1 MLKLY
6 RNSLVF
12 RNASLVLGIALVVAS
27 LFALVS
33 FHLIADQEL
42 RNTRSNLK
50 ETLVMMEN
58 TTSIACYLQDQN
70 LAKEVAEGF
79 LKNLS
84 VDKVSIEVG
93 TKRLAYAQRDTQS
106 RVANADEMIVHEIF
120 SPFNPIEKVCQ
131 IRVQPNLQLIRNLS
145 SSRAQF
151 IVYLLLAQGLGITLA
166 LLAII
171 SYTVTRPIQAISDG
185 LHALRINSDQKL
197 ALPLGHESNEIGSL
211 VDDINAL
218 TASRDAALQQ
228 ERDLR
233 LQHAMEERRFKTIFE
248 NAETALFQMT
258 SDARVLS
265 YNQAFVRMLKLQHLP
280 AFEFSESLIYLLN
293 GQELRLHLMIDQAL
307 QESKVAADDFCLQL
321 PKSGEKRWFHLVIS
335 AVGDTLLQGVM
346 NDISDRK
353 LKEERANKLA
363 VTDYLT
369 GLNNRLGLEQ
379 ELQKIAQ
386 QNSLHQL
393 PDFFVLLIDLDK
405 FKQVN
410 DTHGHTAG
418 DFVLQHFARLL
429 SQCLRQS
436 DFLAR
441 LGGDEFV
448 VLLKEV
454 AQVEIAE
461 QIANKIRQQA
471 RQIIRLPDGNQVEID
486 ASIGLSRASM
496 ENFAPHQLIED
507 ADRAM
512 YHNKQMRRQQQT
524 AS

>member
-1 MLKLY
+1 MHKLY

-12 RNASLVLGIALVVAS
+12 RNASLVMGVALCVAS

-33 FHLIADQEL
+33 FHLIADQQL
-42 RNTRSNLK
+42 LQTRANLK
-50 ETLVMMEN
+50 EALVMMEN

-79 LKNLS
+79 LKNQS
-84 VDKVSIEVG
+84 VNKVSIETG
-93 TKRLAYAQRDTQS
+93 TKRLAFAQRKPPQ
-106 RVANADEMIVHEIF
+106 AEAEAQEIIVHEIF

-131 IRVQPNLQLIRNLS
+131 IRVSPNLQLIRSLS
-145 SSRAQF
+145 ASKAQF

-171 SYTVTRPIQAISDG
+171 SYTVTRPIQCISDG
-185 LHALRINSDQKL
+185 LHGLRLNSAHKL
-197 ALPLGHESNEIGSL
+197 ATPIGHEGNEIGSL
-211 VDDINAL
+211 VNDINAL
-218 TASRDAALQQ
+218 TSSLDTALQQ

-233 LQHAMEERRFKTIFE
+233 LQHAMEERRYKTIFD
-248 NAETALFQMT
+248 NAETALFQLS
-258 SDARVLS
+258 SDGKLLS
-265 YNQAFVRMLKLQHLP
+265 YNQAFTRMLKLQHMPVSEL
-280 AFEFSESLIYLLN
+280 AESLIYLLH

-307 QESKVAADDFCLQL
+307 QEGKVTAEDFCIQL
-321 PKSGEKRWFHLVIS
+321 PKSGEKRWFHVVIS
-335 AVGDTLLQGVM
+335 AVGEAMLQGVM

-353 LKEERANKLA
+353 LKEESANKLA

-369 GLNNRLGLEQ
+369 GLHNRLGLEQ
-379 ELQKIAQ
+379 ELQRLAQ
-386 QNSLHQL
+386 QNTLHPL

-410 DTHGHTAG
+410 DSYGHNAG

-429 SQCLRQS
+429 SNCLRQS

-454 AQVEIAE
+454 SQHDVAS
-461 QIANKIRQQA
+461 QIAQKIRQHA
-471 RQIIRLPDGNQVEID
+471 RQLIQLPDGNEVEID
-486 ASIGLSRASM
+486 ASIGLSQASM
-496 ENFAPHQLIED
+496 AQFSPHQLLED

-512 YHNKQMRRQQQT
+512 YHNKQLRRQNQ
-524 AS
+524 A